1 MRSLSLPAFYTI
13 LVLKKKRKYFFFF
26 FFLRDPGPYLVC
38 GEGSTNKPLRFSS
51 NEQNKN
57 IYTNSKATLFNGF
70 YVD

>member
-13 LVLKKKRKYFFFF
+13 LVLKKKKENIFFS